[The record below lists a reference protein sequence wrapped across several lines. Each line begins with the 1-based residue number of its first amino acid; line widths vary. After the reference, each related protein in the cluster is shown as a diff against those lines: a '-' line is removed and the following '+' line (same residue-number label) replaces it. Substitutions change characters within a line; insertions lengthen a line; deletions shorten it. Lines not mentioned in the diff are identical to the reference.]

1 MQNKLDVTFE
11 GDYVQAI
18 SDGEKDFAFVTRLW
32 SEVAK
37 LCEKH
42 NCFNVLG
49 IANTTAPIE
58 AFEAYDHARLFDDL
72 NIAHPYRIAWVELNL
87 DAVDMAAF
95 VEMVLSNRGLPGR
108 LFANVSEATEW
119 LLGDDRENASP

>member
-11 GDYVQAI
+11 GDYVQVI
-18 SDGEKDFAFVTRLW
+18 SDGEKDFAFATQLW

-49 IANTTAPIE
+49 VANTTKPIE
-58 AFEAYDHARLFDDL
+58 AFEAYDHAGLFDDL
-72 NIAHPYRIAWVELNL
+72 NIAHPYRIAWVELNV
-87 DAVDMAAF
+87 DAADMTAF

-108 LFANVSEATEW
+108 LFSNVSEATKW
-119 LLGDDRENASP
+119 LLGNDNA

>member
-11 GDYVQAI
+11 GDYVQVI
-18 SDGEKDFAFVTRLW
+18 SDGEKDFAFATRLW

-37 LCEKH
+37 TCEKH

-49 IANTTAPIE
+49 VANTTKSLE
-58 AFEAYDHARLFDDL
+58 AFEAYDHAGLFDDL
-72 NIAHPYRIAWVELNL
+72 DITHPYRIAWVELNR
-87 DAVDMAAF
+87 DAGYRTAF

-108 LFANVSEATEW
+108 LFSNVSDATKW
-119 LLGDDRENASP
+119 LLGDDKA